1 MGEEEE
7 WLKRLAQGDSHA
19 LRLLMDAYGDVVLRT
34 AYLLL
39 GDRHLAEDISQEVFI
54 IVYRKHHHLRQVSRI
69 QSWIVGITINRCRAW
84 MRRSSWKR
92 LFIREMIE
100 EKKVD
105 ATVKDHSIEERL
117 ELNHCL
123 QYLPYTYREV
133 IALHYYH
140 DWSSSQ
146 IAEVLGLSDGTVKSR
161 LSRARQ
167 HLKKKMLERGW
178 EL

>member
-1 MGEEEE
+1 MGEEEA
-7 WLKRLAQGDSHA
+7 WLERLAQGDSLALHA
-19 LRLLMDAYGDVVLRT
+19 LMDAYGDVVLRT

-54 IVYRKHHHLRQVSRI
+54 TVYRKHHQLKQVSRL
-69 QSWIVGITINRCRAW
+69 QAWIVGITMNRCRAW

-92 LFIREMIE
+92 LFYRGMIE

-105 ATVKDHSIEERL
+105 AAVEDHTIEVRL
-117 ELNHCL
+117 ELKACL
-123 QYLPYTYREV
+123 QYLPYKYREV
-133 IALHYYH
+133 ITLHYYH

-146 IAEVLGLSDGTVKSR
+146 IAETLGISEGTVKSQ

-167 HLKKKMLERGW
+167 QLKGIMLERGW